1 MGSLTVSGVS
11 AMIKMLR
18 NSRIEVARFKS
29 SFSDVSGTGEEKRK
43 WLSGNK
49 NVTLGSDA
57 FFPFSDNIE
66 RAYKSGVKYI
76 AQPGGSVRDDLVIEC
91 CDKYDMVMAFTGIR
105 LFHH

>member
-43 WLSGNK
+43 GSAPKESISMKMLSW
-49 NVTLGSDA
+49 A
-57 FFPFSDNIE
+57 CI
-66 RAYKSGVKYI
+66 
-76 AQPGGSVRDDLVIEC
+76 
-91 CDKYDMVMAFTGIR
+91 
-105 LFHH
+105 